1 MATSTK
7 THDYMGRGLQNASPG
22 VTNPV
27 KDFVGRN
34 TTSTADYIGQL
45 LLDAPAGSIAGVI
58 TDSGDDSPIEG
69 ATVTAG
75 GRTDTT
81 NADGEYTLADL
92 QPATYTVLVTATDYD
107 DATLEGVEVDFGED
121 VADVDIDLD
130 AS

>member
-7 THDYMGRGLQNASPG
+7 THDYMGRALSNASPG

-27 KDFVGRN
+27 KDFVGRD

-45 LLDAPAGSIAGVI
+45 LLDAPADSISGII
-58 TDSGDDSPIEG
+58 TDSGDDSSIEG

-75 GRTDTT
+75 GRSTTT
-81 NADGEYTLADL
+81 NGDGEYTLADL
-92 QPATYTVLVTATDYD
+92 QPATYAVTVTATDYD
-107 DATLEGVEVDFGED
+107 DATLEGVQVDFGED
-121 VADVDIDLD
+121 VTDVDIDLD